1 MLLRRRE
8 QSWSE
13 KKKIGESILPV
24 PVTASALIFSSIPV
38 PVSVP
43 ALTPSPVPVSVP
55 APAPSP
61 APTSAIA
68 LSQVTVSPSFY
79 SPPVLS
85 VPSPMVQKEP
95 ISVDRLSR
103 RLTKLPK
110 NGIDRFDGNI
120 RDWLLFIGDFNSA
133 IGSVP
138 DYDNNKKMSYLGFFL
153 TKKVQNSIAPFLY
166 DANDYPQTIAELE
179 RVNGHP
185 HVIARSN
192 VDSILN
198 LPIMKDNTDS
208 L

>member
-68 LSQVTVSPSFY
+68 LSQVPVSLSFY
-79 SPPVLS
+79 SPPFLS
-85 VPSPMVQKEP
+85 VHTPMVQKEP

-110 NGIDRFDGNI
+110 IGIDRFDGNL
-120 RDWLLFIGDFNSA
+120 RDWPLFIGDLF
-133 IGSVP
+133 IGEEP
-138 DYDNNKKMSYLGFFL
+138 NWG
-153 TKKVQNSIAPFLY
+153 
-166 DANDYPQTIAELE
+166 
-179 RVNGHP
+179 G
-185 HVIARSN
+185 
-192 VDSILN
+192 
-198 LPIMKDNTDS
+198 
-208 L
+208 